1 MVVVSGAAKAQIEE
15 ISVWWAENRQ
25 KAPTLFDDEF
35 SAALER
41 LASAPWIGTK
51 LRVRSRSLRRLVLQ
65 RSRYHVY
72 YVVHPATDQ
81 VEILALWHTARGKL
95 PRL

>member
-1 MVVVSGAAKAQIEE
+1 
-15 ISVWWAENRQ
+15 
-25 KAPTLFDDEF
+25 
-35 SAALER
+35 
-41 LASAPWIGTK
+41 
-51 LRVRSRSLRRLVLQ
+51 LRARRLVLQ

-81 VEILALWHTARGKL
+81 VEILAIWHTARGKL

>member
-1 MVVVSGAAKAQIEE
+1 MLVVSGAAKAQIEE
-15 ISVWWAENRQ
+15 ISAWWAENRQ
-25 KAPTLFDDEF
+25 KAPTLFDDELG
-35 SAALER
+35 AALER
-41 LASAPWIGTK
+41 LASAPWIGAK

-72 YVVHPATDQ
+72 YRVDSAADQ
-81 VEILALWHTARGKL
+81 VEIVAIWHTSRGKL

>member
-35 SAALER
+35 GAALER
-41 LASAPWIGTK
+41 LASAPWIGAK

-81 VEILALWHTARGKL
+81 VEILAIWHTARGKL

>member
-41 LASAPWIGTK
+41 LAVGADDLT
-51 LRVRSRSLRRLVLQ
+51 
-65 RSRYHVY
+65 
-72 YVVHPATDQ
+72 T
-81 VEILALWHTARGKL
+81 LALELGFSSHSHFTDAFRREFGRPPSAARKTSAL
-95 PRL
+95 

>member
-1 MVVVSGAAKAQIEE
+1 MLVVSGAAKAQIEE

-25 KAPTLFDDEF
+25 KAPTLFDDELG
-35 SAALER
+35 AALER
-41 LASAPWIGTK
+41 LASAPWIGAK

-65 RSRYHVY
+65 RSRYHV
-72 YVVHPATDQ
+72 VHPAADQ
-81 VEILALWHTARGKL
+81 VEIVAIWHTSRGKL